1 MSRKRRIFGAAF
13 KAKVALAACRGQKTT
28 AQLAAEFGIHA
39 SQITAW
45 KKQLLEGAIGL
56 FEDGRGQRVADETA
70 AHEQELFEQIGR
82 LKMEVEWLKNK
93 SAELT

>member
-1 MSRKRRIFGAAF
+1 MTRKRWSFGAAF
-13 KAKVALAACRGQKTT
+13 KAKVALAACRGEKTT

-45 KKQLLEGAIGL
+45 KKQLLEGAAGL
-56 FEDGRGQRVADETA
+56 FEDGRGKRA
-70 AHEQELFEQIGR
+70 AEDAVGDQELYEQIGR
-82 LKMEVEWLKNK
+82 LKMEVEWLKKK